1 MPQSGTVALL
11 FTHIVESGDYELSD
25 DEARDNLYQIHHKLM
40 TGAIDAGGGQEL
52 QWLGDGVLASFSST
66 ADAVRSAI
74 NMQQSARR
82 MDRSRRV
89 ELQIGVHL
97 GEVLRRQEG
106 YFGTPL
112 VVARRLCDLADSGQI
127 VCSAM
132 VADVLSSRQMFRFE
146 SLGDIK
152 LKGIEQPMGVCEVL
166 YERNDPGAMINQ
178 TPFVGRAQQ
187 LARLTAKL
195 DEAVRGTG
203 SIAMVRGEPGIGKSR
218 MLEEFSDQAR
228 ASGAIVLRGA
238 SYDGEWQAPYGP
250 FAEAILAYSQTVPAS
265 DLAAAL
271 GSRAGIVARIAPR
284 VRELLGDLPEPVVLD
299 KDEER
304 VRLFDAVS
312 QVLIAISKT
321 SPLVLILDD
330 LHWAD
335 RGTVALLN
343 HVSRFTESNPIFLIG
358 AYRDAEVGRA
368 HPLSPALAAFSRAAN
383 FEAITLS
390 GLQREELAS
399 LLKIIGDDDAPTDL
413 IEAFNH
419 ATEGNPLFFREL
431 LLHLFE
437 EGKILQQGS
446 GWNARLKVEELGI
459 PEGVRQ
465 VIGRRLLRLSEDA
478 NRLLSVASAFNG
490 SFDIDVAASVA
501 GLSESAAL
509 NAIDEALDS
518 QLLRPGAGADAFDF
532 THALIRHT
540 LYSELNPARRTRM
553 HRRIAEQMERAWSE
567 GTSAHAAELAYQFWR
582 GASPSHPARGAE
594 YAIAAADNAEAA
606 YAHDEVGAFLGIALE
621 LLNAND
627 PRRAGLLGR
636 RASALAWTLNPDEAL
651 ELAREAGQLV
661 GREGPEAAAAY
672 YEQTARTLLSAG
684 CTRAAWEMA
693 AEGLK
698 HHSDT
703 RDFRWASLTEIDTFR
718 KEAADPENPGI
729 RIDSIENREL
739 YTVLKSLPREQLDS
753 RNFEIPFES
762 RDEVISDTSQPPR
775 ALLML
780 AGDFRRSLPMQQL
793 EAAEDEQRG
802 AIARATRGWSDVAR
816 CHFALGNFN
825 EGRAA
830 LDRAVKLSA
839 RMTTPSSVGLLSL
852 VAAEGEMHY
861 ATDDGW
867 EQMLAN
873 SAAVSFIQGPGAESK
888 WASAMI
894 NAYASYLL
902 AQLGQTEMALE
913 RVAMLPAALERGA
926 PWDRT
931 YTSMACVAVAT
942 MWMLNSNAHAE
953 MFERNIRL
961 KVLAPDFR
969 APVSD
974 GRLSLARLCALQGRY
989 DDAAV
994 WFAQARRVLDEQ
1006 GARPLRAIT
1015 DFDESLMCIRAET
1028 PGKAL
1033 ALLDNALE
1041 QFRRLGMTGWLRRG
1055 EQLQLQLR
1063 AAPPPLA
1070 SDPETDSPPR
1080 HKQIYH

>member
-1 MPQSGTVALL
+1 MLQSGTVALL
-11 FTHIVESGDYELSD
+11 FTHILESDEYSPSD
-25 DEARDNLYQIHHKLM
+25 DEARDGLFQTHHKLM
-40 TGAIDAGGGQEL
+40 TGAIDAAGGQEL
-52 QWLGDGVLASFSST
+52 QWLGDGVLASFAST
-66 ADAVRSAI
+66 ADAVRCAI
-74 NMQQSARR
+74 NMQQAALRIE
-82 MDRSRRV
+82 RSSRI

-112 VVARRLCDLADSGQI
+112 VVARRLCDLAESGQI
-127 VCSAM
+127 LCSRM
-132 VADVLSSRQMFRFE
+132 VADVLSSRQMFHFQSR
-146 SLGDIK
+146 GDIK
-152 LKGIEQPMGVCEVL
+152 LKGIAQPMGVCEVL
-166 YERNDPGAMINQ
+166 YERNDPGAMINH
-178 TPFVGRAQQ
+178 TPFVGRAPQ

-195 DEAVRGTG
+195 DETVRGNG

-218 MLEEFSDQAR
+218 LLEEFSDQAR
-228 ASGAIVLRGA
+228 ASGAVVLRGA

-250 FAEAILAYSQTVPAS
+250 FAEVIIAYTHTVPAT
-265 DLAAAL
+265 DLAAML

-284 VRELLGDLPEPVVLD
+284 LRELLGDLPEPGVLD

-304 VRLFDAVS
+304 VRLFDAVT
-312 QVLIAISKT
+312 QFLVAISKT
-321 SPLVLILDD
+321 NPLVLILDD

-343 HVSRFTESNPIFLIG
+343 HAARFTSDNPIFLIG

-368 HPLSPALAAFSRAAN
+368 HPLSQTLAAFSRTAH
-383 FEAITLS
+383 FEAITLG

-399 LLKIIGDDDAPTDL
+399 LLKIIGDDEAPADL
-413 IEAFNH
+413 VEAFNN

-446 GWNARLKVEELGI
+446 GWRARLKIAELDI

-465 VIGRRLLRLSEDA
+465 VIGRRLQRLSEDA
-478 NRLLSVASAFNG
+478 NRLLSVAAAFNG

-501 GLSESAAL
+501 GLSEDAAL

-518 QLLRPGAGADAFDF
+518 QLLRPGSASDAFDF

-553 HRRIAEQMERAWSE
+553 HRRIAEEMERTWSE
-567 GTSAHAAELAYQFWR
+567 GTSAHAAEIAYQFWR
-582 GASPSHPARGAE
+582 GASPSLPPRGAE

-606 YAHDEVGAFLGIALE
+606 YAHDEVGAFLKIALE
-621 LLNAND
+621 LLDADD
-627 PRRAGLLGR
+627 PQRAALLGR
-636 RASALAWTLNPDEAL
+636 RASALAWTLNHEEAL
-651 ELAREAGQLV
+651 ELAHEAARLVV
-661 GREGPEAAAAY
+661 GREGAHAAAEF

-698 HHSDT
+698 HHGDT
-703 RDFRWASLTEIDTFR
+703 RDLRWASLTEIDTFR

-739 YTVLKSLPREQLDS
+739 YTVLKSLPREQLET

-762 RDEVISDTSQPPR
+762 RDEVVRDTSQPAR
-775 ALLML
+775 VLLML

-816 CHFALGNFN
+816 CHFALGNFG

-830 LDRAVKLSA
+830 LDRAMKLSA

-867 EQMLAN
+867 EQLLAN
-873 SAAVSFIQGPGAESK
+873 PAAVSFIQGPEAESK

-902 AQLGQTEMALE
+902 AQMGQSEMALE

-942 MWMLNSNAHAE
+942 LWMLDSTAHAE
-953 MFERNIRL
+953 IFERNIRL

-974 GRLSLARLCALQGRY
+974 GRLSLARLCALQGRH
-989 DDAAV
+989 DEAAG
-994 WFAQARRVLDEQ
+994 WFAQARAVLDEQ

-1015 DFDESLMCIRAET
+1015 DFDESLMYLRADE

-1033 ALLDNALE
+1033 ALLDKAVE
-1041 QFRRLGMTGWLRRG
+1041 QFRRLGMTGWLKRG
-1055 EQLQLQLR
+1055 EQLQQQHR
-1063 AAPPPLA
+1063 TVA
-1070 SDPETDSPPR
+1070 SPVASYR
-1080 HKQIYH
+1080 LVQG